1 MTLAY
6 SGRGPEHM
14 GHLFEGGYVGTLLV
28 WLCPASTGYRQTKV
42 WHEAFENP
50 GLWMQSWN
58 PWGGING
65 LYVFNSLNPND
76 PEVKQLVMADAIY
89 WAWAVPHEFENYNNL
104 WLDGHVSKIPDPN
117 RDMAF
122 ENLPP
127 DWHNNGSGLGGGF
140 GIYKRWVLEQTSGG
154 G

>member
-14 GHLFEGGYVGTLLV
+14 GYLYEGGYIGSLLA
-28 WLCPASTGYRQTKV
+28 WLCPANSGLALNRELNV
-42 WHEAFENP
+42 VFENP
-50 GLWMQSWN
+50 TLWMQSWN
-58 PWGGING
+58 PWGGVNG
-65 LYVFNSLNPND
+65 LYVYKGPNQDD
-76 PEVKQLVMADAIY
+76 PPIRQLVMADVIY
-89 WAWAVPHEFENYNNL
+89 AFWALPHEGENYNNL
-104 WLDGHVSKIPDPN
+104 WLDGHVTKIPDRD

-127 DWHNNGSGLGGGF
+127 DWHTNGSGLGGGF
-140 GIYKRWVLEQTSGG
+140 GIYWNWVMEQTSGG